1 MMKKITFPL
10 VVLFLLLTSCTP
22 QQINDT
28 LSVIRGANL
37 TTADIGNGLKQAL
50 SIGAENG
57 ANELASA
64 GGYFDDLA
72 YRILLPEEARKVTDR
87 LRIIPGFTDLEG
99 VVIKKINQG
108 AEDAAKSAA
117 PIFLNAIKAMT
128 IQDALGILK
137 GDKDAA
143 TQYLNR
149 VTFDQLYQQFNP
161 VITSSLD
168 KFDARTVW
176 SDATTAY
183 NKIPFINPVEVEL
196 GDYVTRQALDGLFKK
211 VALKELDIRTNISS
225 GTTELLQKVFAQQDT
240 K

>member
-1 MMKKITFPL
+1 MKKITFPL
-10 VVLFLLLTSCTP
+10 LVLFLLLSSCTT

-28 LSVIRGANL
+28 LSIIRGANL
-37 TTADIGNGLKQAL
+37 TTDDIAAGLRQAL

-57 ANELASA
+57 ASELSRD
-64 GGYFDDLA
+64 GGYFNDLA

-87 LRIIPGFTDLEG
+87 LRVIPGFTDLEG

-108 AEDAAKSAA
+108 AEDAAKEAA
-117 PIFLNAIKAMT
+117 PIFLSAIKAMT

-149 VTFDQLYQQFNP
+149 VTYDQLYQKFNP
-161 VITSSLD
+161 VITTSLD
-168 KFDARTVW
+168 KFEARTVW

-183 NKIPFINPVEVEL
+183 NRIPFINPVNVEL

-211 VALKELDIRTNISS
+211 VALKELDIRTNIKSR
-225 GTTELLQKVFAQQDT
+225 TTELLQKVFAQQDA